1 MAESQLP
8 RCLSE
13 SIRIHHC
20 HCWSMEDTSHLGLCC
35 SELCMA
41 RLWTSRCLVRG
52 DAGTWKL
59 YALDRRSPEN
69 CMKMWRWFVL
79 ASWNRVELGWFW
91 KLTGLDGETQ
101 GDLLMESDHWQVDLN
116 AWDNAAGALLVQEA
130 TAIRSSLWRCLV
142 LSGFVCCLVLGQ
154 CWRNPRQA
162 ETLEPLTA
170 PSRFEPEIMRAV
182 RQEAWWQIARAR
194 HTLWA
199 RARFVLP
206 MGWFISSCDLAKAW
220 RKTVQATNAFYVDES
235 HPHHICLQYIYIY
248 N

>member
-52 DAGTWKL
+52 DVGTWKL

-69 CMKMWRWFVL
+69 CMKMIRSGFLKQGGTRMVL
-79 ASWNRVELGWFW
+79 
-91 KLTGLDGETQ
+91 ETQ
-101 GDLLMESDHWQVDLN
+101 W
-116 AWDNAAGALLVQEA
+116 AWRRNIITPDGKWPLAGGLERLGQ
-130 TAIRSSLWRCLV
+130 RCWSLAGPRGNCYQKLSV
-142 LSGFVCCLVLGQ
+142 KMSGFVCCLVLGQ

-162 ETLEPLTA
+162 ETLETLTA
-170 PSRFEPEIMRAV
+170 TSRFEPEIMRAV

-248 N
+248 M